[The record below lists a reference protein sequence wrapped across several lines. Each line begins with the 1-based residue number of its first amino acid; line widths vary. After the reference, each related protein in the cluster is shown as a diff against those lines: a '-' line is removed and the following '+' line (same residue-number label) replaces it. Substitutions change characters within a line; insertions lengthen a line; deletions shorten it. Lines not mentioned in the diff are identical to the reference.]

1 MQISLITQFI
11 HLFIQLSQLNQ
22 LNQLNQPINQYP
34 LYKSLKLYT
43 AIVLAMVFWSFS
55 FIWTRV
61 AIQSFQPMTLIT
73 LRLVIAAILLFIVAR
88 STGNLQKLRRK
99 DFKWFILLAFFEP
112 FLYYVGETYGLTVVE
127 STLAAVIVS
136 TIPLFAPLLAFV
148 VLRERIGWFNIL
160 GIVVSLVG
168 VFFVIYEPKGG
179 FNANPWGVAL
189 MFLAVFAAICYATV
203 LRKIPAYY
211 TNMNVIFYQSLLGLI
226 FFIPTF
232 LLTDFSTIQ
241 SIQITRESLIA
252 LFMLSVFASVIAF
265 VLFAGAVRQVGVTR
279 TNVFVNLI
287 PVFTAILS
295 WFILDEI
302 LTLSKWIGISIVVI
316 GLFVS
321 QMGKLKFTKGAGE
334 II

>member
-1 MQISLITQFI
+1 M
-11 HLFIQLSQLNQ
+11 
-22 LNQLNQPINQYP
+22 
-34 LYKSLKLYT
+34 YKSIKLYT
-43 AIVLAMVFWSFS
+43 SIILAMVFWSFS

-61 AIQSFQPMTLIT
+61 AIHSFQPMTLIT
-73 LRLVIAAILLFIVAR
+73 LRLTIASILLFIVSK
-88 STGNLQKLRRK
+88 STGKFQKLRRK

-112 FLYYVGETYGLTVVE
+112 FLYYVGETYGLTTVK

-136 TIPLFAPLLAFV
+136 TIPLFAPVLAFF
-148 VLRERIGWFNIL
+148 VLRERISLANIL

-168 VFFVIYEPKGG
+168 VFFVIYEPIGG
-179 FNANPWGVAL
+179 FNANPAGVAL

-203 LRKIPAYY
+203 LRKIPSYY
-211 TNMNVIFYQSLLGLI
+211 SNMNVIFYQSLIGLV

-232 LLTDFSTIQ
+232 FLTDYPAIQ
-241 SIQITRESLIA
+241 LIHVSKESLIA

-295 WFILDEI
+295 WFILGEI
-302 LTLSKWIGISIVVI
+302 LTFSKWVGIIVVVF

-321 QMGKLKFTKGAGE
+321 QVGKIKFNKDVEE

>member
-1 MQISLITQFI
+1 M
-11 HLFIQLSQLNQ
+11 
-22 LNQLNQPINQYP
+22 
-34 LYKSLKLYT
+34 YKSIKLYT

-61 AIQSFQPMTLIT
+61 AIHSFQPMTLIT
-73 LRLVIAAILLFIVAR
+73 LRLMIAALLLFIVTK
-88 STGNLQKLRRK
+88 STGKLQKLRRK

-112 FLYYVGETYGLTVVE
+112 FLYYVGETYGLTTVE

-136 TIPLFAPLLAFV
+136 TIPLFAPVLAFI
-148 VLRERIGWFNIL
+148 VLRERIGWANIL

-179 FNANPWGVAL
+179 FNANPGGVAL
-189 MFLAVFAAICYATV
+189 MFLAVFSAICYATV
-203 LRKIPAYY
+203 LRKIPPYY

-232 LLTDFSTIQ
+232 FLTDYPAIQ
-241 SIQITRESLIA
+241 TVHVTREALVA

-302 LTLSKWIGISIVVI
+302 LTVSKWIGISIVVI

-321 QMGKLKFTKGAGE
+321 QMGKLKFNKGVE
-334 II
+334 DVI

>member
-1 MQISLITQFI
+1 M
-11 HLFIQLSQLNQ
+11 
-22 LNQLNQPINQYP
+22 
-34 LYKSLKLYT
+34 YKSIKLYT

-61 AIQSFQPMTLIT
+61 AIHSFQPMTLIT
-73 LRLVIAAILLFIVAR
+73 LRLLIAAILLFIVSKSA
-88 STGNLQKLRRK
+88 GKLQKLRRK

-112 FLYYVGETYGLTVVE
+112 FLYYVGETYGLTTVE
-127 STLAAVIVS
+127 STLAAVIIS
-136 TIPLFAPLLAFV
+136 TIPLFAPVLAFI
-148 VLRERIGWFNIL
+148 VLRERIGWANIL
-160 GIVVSLVG
+160 GIIVSLVG

-179 FNANPWGVAL
+179 FNADPFGVAL

-211 TNMNVIFYQSLLGLI
+211 SNMNVIFYQSLLGLI

-232 LLTDFSTIQ
+232 FLTDYPTIQ
-241 SIQITRESLIA
+241 TIQVTRESIIA
-252 LFMLSVFASVIAF
+252 LIMLSVFASVIAF

-302 LTLSKWIGISIVVI
+302 LTISKWFGIMIVVV

-321 QMGKLKFTKGAGE
+321 QIGKIKFNKE
-334 II
+334 IEEIL

>member
-1 MQISLITQFI
+1 M
-11 HLFIQLSQLNQ
+11 
-22 LNQLNQPINQYP
+22 
-34 LYKSLKLYT
+34 YKSIKLYT
-43 AIVLAMVFWSFS
+43 SIVLAMVFWSFS

-61 AIQSFQPMTLIT
+61 AIHSFPPMTLIT
-73 LRLVIAAILLFIVAR
+73 LRLLIASILLFIVAK
-88 STGNLQKLRRK
+88 SAGKLQKLRRK

-112 FLYYVGETYGLTVVE
+112 FLYYVGETFGLTTVE
-127 STLAAVIVS
+127 STLAAVIIS
-136 TIPLFAPLLAFV
+136 TIPLFAPVLAFL
-148 VLRERIGWFNIL
+148 VLRERIAWANIL
-160 GIVVSLVG
+160 GIVISLVG

-189 MFLAVFAAICYATV
+189 LFLAVFAAICYATV
-203 LRKIPAYY
+203 LRKIPSYY
-211 TNMNVIFYQSLLGLI
+211 SNMNVIFYQSLLGLA

-232 LLTDFSTIQ
+232 FLTDFSTIQ
-241 SIQITRESLIA
+241 TIKVTNESLFA
-252 LFMLSVFASVIAF
+252 LVMLSVFASVIAF

-302 LTLSKWIGISIVVI
+302 LTISKWFGILIVVI

-321 QMGKLKFTKGAGE
+321 QLGKIKFNKEIE

>member
-1 MQISLITQFI
+1 MI
-11 HLFIQLSQLNQ
+11 
-22 LNQLNQPINQYP
+22 
-34 LYKSLKLYT
+34 KSIKLYT
-43 AIVLAMVFWSFS
+43 SIILAMVFWSFS

-61 AIQSFQPMTLIT
+61 AIHSFHPMTLIT
-73 LRLVIAAILLFIVAR
+73 LRLLIASLLLFVVLK
-88 STGNLQKLRRK
+88 STGRFQQLRRG
-99 DFKWFILLAFFEP
+99 DIKWFVLLAFFEP
-112 FLYYVGETYGLTVVE
+112 FMYYVGETYGLTTVE

-136 TIPLFAPLLAFV
+136 TIPLFAPVLAFLI
-148 VLRERIGWFNIL
+148 LRERISWATIF
-160 GIVVSLVG
+160 GIIVSLVG
-168 VFFVIYEPKGG
+168 VFFVIYEPGSG
-179 FNANPWGVAL
+179 FKANPWGVAL

-203 LRKIPAYY
+203 LRKVPTYY
-211 TNMNVIFYQSLLGLI
+211 STMTVIFYQSLIGLA

-241 SIQITRESLIA
+241 TLQVNRESLLA
-252 LFMLSVFASVIAF
+252 LVMLSVFASVIAF

-302 LTLSKWIGISIVVI
+302 LTVSKWFGILVVVI

-321 QMGKLKFTKGAGE
+321 QLGKLRFNKE
-334 II
+334 VEEVI